1 MPRRDDSLPLDTPD
15 FIVPVDEEPGA
26 GLAATLTSFPGASW
40 SYLSPSD
47 TNLAK
52 SGQRV
57 MQVVNS
63 QIRLYNN
70 AGNILHGRILADFF
84 GAPDTGFEPFD
95 PRAVFDRLGPNH
107 RFYVAAVQYDPGTPV
122 SASIWL
128 AVSRS
133 ANPANLD
140 PASWCIYRINSL
152 RNAGTAHASWSDF
165 PGLGV
170 GADTLLLTTNQH
182 RFSNRIF
189 SYAILRAINKA
200 TLSNNAAACP
210 NLTSR
215 VYQPS
220 TTIDNLNIFTI
231 QPAVHSTAPSSF
243 PGTANP
249 AYAISAK
256 GSPVGT
262 TYTIFRVRNM
272 TTANPT
278 LTSLTIN
285 AASFYAYPPDAPQ
298 RGTGAGLIE
307 TGETRILNVSAV
319 GDSLWAGQSTEC
331 TVGPS
336 PNEACVRVFRI
347 NLGQNS
353 SGTMTATLAQQI
365 TFGGGQD
372 RYFFMP
378 AVAANDAQRTVVVFL
393 RSNDST
399 FVSSVWTAKAATSS
413 SYPTAIPLTAGSCT
427 LGYPPARVGDFLGA
441 QVDPTNGTTF
451 WITGEHP
458 VYWPPGSQQRC
469 VWATTVAHV
478 N

>member
-1 MPRRDDSLPLDTPD
+1 
-15 FIVPVDEEPGA
+15 
-26 GLAATLTSFPGASW
+26 
-40 SYLSPSD
+40 
-47 TNLAK
+47 
-52 SGQRV
+52 
-57 MQVVNS
+57 
-63 QIRLYNN
+63 
-70 AGNILHGRILADFF
+70 
-84 GAPDTGFEPFD
+84 
-95 PRAVFDRLGPNH
+95 
-107 RFYVAAVQYDPGTPV
+107 
-122 SASIWL
+122 
-128 AVSRS
+128 
-133 ANPANLD
+133 
-140 PASWCIYRINSL
+140 RINSL

-256 GSPVGT
+256 GSAVGT
-262 TYTIFRVRNM
+262 TYTIFRVRNI

-278 LTSLTIN
+278 LTSFTIN
-285 AASFYAYPPDAPQ
+285 AAPFYAYPPDAFQ
-298 RGTGAGLIE
+298 LGNSLDRIE
-307 TGETRILNVSAV
+307 TGDSRIL
-319 GDSLWAGQSTEC
+319 
-331 TVGPS
+331 
-336 PNEACVRVFRI
+336 FRI
-347 NLGQNS
+347 NVGQNS
-353 SGTMTATLAQQI
+353 SGAMTATLAQQV

-372 RYFFMP
+372 WYYFMP

-393 RSNDST
+393 RSNANT
-399 FVSSVWTAKAATSS
+399 FVRSAWTAKAASS
-413 SYPTAIPLTAGSCT
+413 ASYPGAANLTAGGCT
-427 LGYPPARVGDFLGA
+427 LLNTPARVGDFLGA

-458 VYWPPGSQQRC
+458 VTWPPGGTPQRC